1 MRSMKKNFLR
11 ILAIEIDDFKEDLE
25 VLIQQCKDA
34 RDCGRLSESVFWEN
48 ITVFNDEILGANALH
63 RILGSV
69 DPDEFETLD
78 ALMTEIKIRFH
89 SLVRERGLV
98 EAINIYIERKME
110 KVARYV
116 TQ

>member
-1 MRSMKKNFLR
+1 MRSVKKNFVR

-25 VLIQQCKDA
+25 VLIQQCKNA
-34 RDCGRLSESVFWEN
+34 RECGRLSESVFWEN
-48 ITVFNDEILGANALH
+48 ITVFNNEILGVNALH
-63 RILGSV
+63 RIL
-69 DPDEFETLD
+69 DEINPDEYEILEELID
-78 ALMTEIKIRFH
+78 EIKIRFH

-110 KVARYV
+110 KVTRYV